1 MSAGSCCGCSGGWC
15 WDEGQGC
22 WASWGSPWSTWIFG
36 TKPNRCTSVF
46 RSLVFGMDVY
56 IQKVDKRGTIISA
69 WWRLLGGGRIT
80 IPILYMGVD
89 IHVNIFF
96 HRLFQRCI
104 GQSVDFF
111 LIGNCAIYCS
121 NVVSCWCFTCLEPVT
136 QLRWVMEVQMENCWK
151 NAVHYRVIEYCQP
164 RTTPSKIINMP
175 PEKGP
180 FQKDI
185 SSSKY
190 PIFSRNFRFAT
201 KNAAVKKPPAK
212 PDSSPR
218 TRWSPRMKF
227 PWPWPPRRSNGDVNA
242 LPKIKCRL
250 LRQVRFWGG
259 QWWVA
264 RRGGKDGSQAR
275 DSL

>member
-1 MSAGSCCGCSGGWC
+1 MLRWRTRMLSILRITMINMNFWHKAESLHLRISKLGFWDGCLYTKSWQKGDNHFCMVETVGRGE
-15 WDEGQGC
+15 DHNTYIVYGC
-22 WASWGSPWSTWIFG
+22 WHTCKHLFPQAFP
-36 TKPNRCTSVF
+36 KMYRAKC
-46 RSLVFGMDVY
+46 
-56 IQKVDKRGTIISA
+56 
-69 WWRLLGGGRIT
+69 
-80 IPILYMGVD
+80 
-89 IHVNIFF
+89 
-96 HRLFQRCI
+96 RLFP
-104 GQSVDFF
+104 
-111 LIGNCAIYCS
+111 IGNCAIYCS